1 MSRIGRLP
9 IRVPENVQ
17 VHIQGS
23 HVTVKGPK
31 GELAFTFPAAMKIT
45 FDEARRELR
54 VQRPSDEK
62 QHKAW
67 HGTTRAVLNNM
78 VIGVSQGF
86 EKVLELHGVGYR
98 AEMKG
103 QNLVLSVGFS
113 HPVTVEPPPGITF
126 ETERAPNAYL
136 IKVKGYDKVLVGQVA
151 ANIRKIRP
159 AEPYKGKGLRYKG
172 EHIRLKAGKAG
183 R

>member
-9 IRVPENVQ
+9 IRVPENVE
-17 VHIQGS
+17 VAVQGS
-23 HVTVKGPK
+23 YVKVKGPK

-45 FDEARRELR
+45 FDPASRELR
-54 VQRPSDEK
+54 VERPSDAK

-78 VIGVSQGF
+78 VVGVSQGF

-98 AEMKG
+98 AEVKG
-103 QNLVLSVGFS
+103 KNLVLSVGFS
-113 HPVTVEPPPGITF
+113 HPVTVEPPEGITF
-126 ETERAPNAYL
+126 EAERSPNAYI

-172 EHIRLKAGKAG
+172 ERIRLKAGKAG